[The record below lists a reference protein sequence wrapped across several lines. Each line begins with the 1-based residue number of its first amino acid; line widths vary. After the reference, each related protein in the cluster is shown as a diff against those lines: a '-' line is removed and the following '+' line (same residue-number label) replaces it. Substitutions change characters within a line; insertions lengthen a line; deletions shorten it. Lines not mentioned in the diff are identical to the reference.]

1 MAARHNPATLVAV
14 ASQPE
19 MDTQGG
25 DVEGPQVAGSPVRT
39 AILDNLWLAGLT
51 QMQAT
56 YAQCPEGRPGWLPKC
71 LLNQGRCPAEYL
83 TLLPSPVA
91 RVITSARSSKL
102 CAMDLMS
109 DLKFG
114 SITDGVSAHM
124 HSCMH
129 CGRAQRDAMAATVH
143 RMLQCATMESN
154 VAQFKAEDFGQRI
167 DWDASPDALLLS
179 ILSPEWED
187 KPSRETKVLYWNA
200 VATFFRLP
208 AAACPDSTDEEDDG
222 SGLEDSSTDILTVSV
237 LQGSQVAPGVVNVLA
252 DMAEI

>member
-1 MAARHNPATLVAV
+1 MAAILVAV
-14 ASQPE
+14 ANQPE

-25 DVEGPQVAGSPVRT
+25 DVEGPQVGGGSVRT
-39 AILDNLWLAGLT
+39 AALDNLWLAGLT
-51 QMQAT
+51 QMQTT

-91 RVITSARSSKL
+91 RVITSARSGKL
-102 CAMDLMS
+102 CAMDLCS
-109 DLKFG
+109 DFKFG
-114 SITDGVSAHM
+114 SISAHM

-129 CGRAQRDAMAATVH
+129 CGRAQSDTMAATVH
-143 RMLQCATMESN
+143 RMLQCAAMESN
-154 VAQFKAEDFGQRI
+154 VAHFKAEDFGQRI

-179 ILSPEWED
+179 ILSPEWND
-187 KPSRETKVLYWNA
+187 KPSRETMVLYWNA

-208 AAACPDSTDEEDDG
+208 ASACYESTGEEDDG

-237 LQGSQVAPGVVNVLA
+237 LQGSQVAPVVVNVLA
-252 DMAEI
+252 DSARI